1 MKYEL
6 PEKIINLIDE
16 SIEKF
21 GYNIDPSDDDV
32 WEIAKNFDRF
42 PHFENIVIELF
53 YQNLIEQLP
62 KKYKYDYY
70 INGFDSHLYYYDEN
84 GDCYEITSL
93 KDVINCEN

>member
-32 WEIAKNFDRF
+32 WEIAKNFGRF

-84 GDCYEITSL
+84 GDCYEITCL
-93 KDVINCEN
+93 KDVLE